1 MPNTNTDNNE
11 TSTSRRGASRSN
23 AGAGVRALKDV
34 AAATVSTE
42 NIVDLIERLGL
53 VDIVVNRLRAR
64 LETVEVD
71 ELIDEIGDYLRRNP
85 EVLVVTMAA
94 ITVSAGL
101 IVYLNNSRRDDDD
114 YDEDERFTRPRPVKE
129 PVRESAPRRASTPP
143 RRR

>member
-1 MPNTNTDNNE
+1 MPNTDNNE
-11 TSTSRRGASRSN
+11 TSTPRRGASRSS

-101 IVYLNNSRRDDDD
+101 IVYLNNNRRDDDD
-114 YDEDERFTRPRPVKE
+114 DDDERFTRPRPVVKE
-129 PVRESAPRRASTPP
+129 PVRESAPRRASTPA

>member
-1 MPNTNTDNNE
+1 MANTNTDNNE
-11 TSTSRRGASRSN
+11 TPRRASRSN

-114 YDEDERFTRPRPVKE
+114 YDQDERFTRPRPVKE
-129 PVRESAPRRASTPP
+129 PVRESAPRRASTPA

>member
-1 MPNTNTDNNE
+1 MANTTDNNNE
-11 TSTSRRGASRSN
+11 TPRRGSRSST
-23 AGAGVRALKDV
+23 GAGVRALKDV

-71 ELIDEIGDYLRRNP
+71 ELIDDIGDYLRRNP

-101 IVYLNNSRRDDDD
+101 IVYLNASRRDDDD
-114 YDEDERFTRPRPVKE
+114 DFDDDERYTRPRPVVKE
-129 PVRESAPRRASTPP
+129 PVRESAPRRAATPP